1 MNTVRIARVGLHYF
15 EEPCI
20 SGDSGSGTIFFSGCT
35 LKCKF
40 CQNYNIS
47 HLNEGI
53 DITLE
58 QLEKCMYYLQDKG
71 ANNINLVT
79 PGLYVYQIKEV
90 LEKAKPNLK
99 IPVVW
104 NSSGYE
110 SQKSIEMMEGLVD
123 IFLPDF
129 KYSDDNLAI
138 EYSGAKDYER
148 IAYKAISKMRELCPK
163 DIFDEKGLMK
173 KGVIVRHLVLPKYVY
188 NSLGVLD
195 DIAKIDKTLYVSL
208 MSQYFPT
215 KNVLDDKIL
224 SQRVSSE
231 DYERVVDYF
240 FGLGLKNGF
249 SQDPESAVE
258 DYVPDFDLEKL
269 QEILK
274 KL

>member
-90 LEKAKPNLK
+90 LEK
-99 IPVVW
+99 
-104 NSSGYE
+104 
-110 SQKSIEMMEGLVD
+110 LVGEID
-123 IFLPDF
+123 EKNTMDEEAP
-129 KYSDDNLAI
+129 
-138 EYSGAKDYER
+138 DYE
-148 IAYKAISKMRELCPK
+148 
-163 DIFDEKGLMK
+163 
-173 KGVIVRHLVLPKYVY
+173 
-188 NSLGVLD
+188 
-195 DIAKIDKTLYVSL
+195 
-208 MSQYFPT
+208 
-215 KNVLDDKIL
+215 
-224 SQRVSSE
+224 
-231 DYERVVDYF
+231 
-240 FGLGLKNGF
+240 
-249 SQDPESAVE
+249 
-258 DYVPDFDLEKL
+258 
-269 QEILK
+269 
-274 KL
+274 